1 MDHQGYSE
9 EVIYGCNY
17 FPPGLIFDVTKNRPL
32 LPYEIENKDL
42 KPKFRSN
49 KNITRPR
56 EPLKSTT
63 PSKIQYTSSMYL
75 LSFLG

>member
-1 MDHQGYSE
+1 MNHYGISE

-17 FPPGLIFDVTKNRPL
+17 YPPGLVVDFNKKPPEPM
-32 LPYEIENKDL
+32 LPYEIEIV

-49 KNITRPR
+49 KNITR

-63 PSKIQYTSSMYL
+63 PSKIQYTISMYL
-75 LSFLG
+75 LS